1 MQKACHHHL
10 RTQFRALLASSACY
24 HTASVFDPMSARI
37 AADLG
42 FEVGILGGSVA
53 SLQVLA
59 APDFAL
65 ITLSEFVEQAT
76 RIGRV
81 ARLPVIADA
90 DHGYGNALNV
100 MRTVVE
106 LERAGV
112 AALTLEDTLLPAQF
126 GRKSTDLISVDEG
139 VGKIRAALEARV
151 DTDLAIIAR
160 THAGRARGGRGDPP
174 HPGLPGGRR
183 RWHLHGRAYV
193 TSTIWRRSPQ
203 NLSVP
208 LMLVSYGN
216 PSLRDDA
223 RLASLGV
230 RIVVD
235 GHAAYFAAIKATYDC
250 LREQRGIACQ
260 RPQRHRA
267 DAQVHPA
274 RGLHRLGSRVHER
287 QGVRTAASGQR
298 PLAAPRTARRAGA
311 DRGHRRADHPAAEHL
326 EEPAGR
332 IAAGPPPRSA
342 RPSRGACAGAPAPP
356 ARRRGAAAVMGD
368 AHAPGLG
375 AEPRAEAL
383 LPLAHARIQRI
394 DPQRGEAARPPPDR
408 PGEGGVG
415 GQRAQA
421 GRGAVQA
428 EAPAGMALEEAP
440 DRGGP
445 APAHRRANPVQA
457 VHPPGQHARGSPGR
471 PAAAPPAAVTEPS
484 QPAGQQTER
493 GQGGEHAD
501 GEAQAGPAGEVDV
514 GEQHVRPC
522 SGSAQP

>member
-1 MQKACHHHL
+1 MQRASRHDL
-10 RTQFRALLASSACY
+10 RAQFRALLASSACY

-126 GRKSTDLISVDEG
+126 GRKSTDLIGVDEG

-151 DTDLAIIAR
+151 DPDLAIIAR
-160 THAGRARGGRGDPP
+160 THAGVLEVDEVI
-174 HPGLPGGRR
+174 RR
-183 RWHLHGRAYV
+183 TQAYQEAGADGICMVGVRDFEHLEVIA
-193 TSTIWRRSPQ
+193 Q

-250 LREQRGIACQ
+250 LREQRGIAASDLNATELTHKYTQ
-260 RPQRHRA
+260 PE
-267 DAQVHPA
+267 DYIVWA
-274 RGLHRLGSRVHER
+274 REYMNVKE
-287 QGVRTAASGQR
+287 
-298 PLAAPRTARRAGA
+298 
-311 DRGHRRADHPAAEHL
+311 
-326 EEPAGR
+326 
-332 IAAGPPPRSA
+332 
-342 RPSRGACAGAPAPP
+342 
-356 ARRRGAAAVMGD
+356 
-368 AHAPGLG
+368 
-375 AEPRAEAL
+375 
-383 LPLAHARIQRI
+383 
-394 DPQRGEAARPPPDR
+394 
-408 PGEGGVG
+408 
-415 GQRAQA
+415 
-421 GRGAVQA
+421 
-428 EAPAGMALEEAP
+428 
-440 DRGGP
+440 
-445 APAHRRANPVQA
+445 
-457 VHPPGQHARGSPGR
+457 
-471 PAAAPPAAVTEPS
+471 
-484 QPAGQQTER
+484 
-493 GQGGEHAD
+493 
-501 GEAQAGPAGEVDV
+501 
-514 GEQHVRPC
+514 
-522 SGSAQP
+522 